1 VEALR
6 RKKSNTGV
14 VVLLLVFLGI
24 IGGVVYLA
32 NSPMFERN
40 APVIDTPASMYWN
53 LRKPIAV
60 KLEDDTGIKSYRV
73 TLSDGKNSFVV
84 AETTLPRPEKEVT
97 VEVNLPRAGWNR
109 RTTSAVMI
117 VEATDISRWNLFK
130 GNSAA
135 KKTVIEIDAVRP
147 SAYVLS
153 NSYKITQGGSAL
165 VVFHASDEHLES
177 VAVKTSF
184 GKVFKA
190 EPFYK
195 EGYYAALIAWPVT
208 EKNFR
213 AWVEATDLAGNLAK
227 AHVPLYI
234 ERYRY
239 RRSNITL
246 KDRFLEGKIADLAS
260 QFDETAGVTDPVERF
275 KIINEDIRD
284 KNEAL
289 IHKYAS
295 KVSDK
300 LIHRWSV
307 KPFYPLKNAK
317 KVASF
322 GDHRFYYYKGKL
334 VSESYHL
341 GLDLAS
347 VKMADVRA
355 SNPGRVVYS
364 GYNGIYGNM
373 PLIDHGL
380 GLYTLY
386 GHCSTLYVTEGD
398 DVRRNEVIAKTGKT
412 GLALGDHLHFGVL
425 VQGIE
430 VRPVEWMDAH
440 WIKDNITT
448 VFDQARRMID
458 RKRR

>member
-1 VEALR
+1 MR
-6 RKKSNTGV
+6 RKKSNLGV
-14 VVLLLVFLGI
+14 TLLLLIVLAVV
-24 IGGVVYLA
+24 GGVVYLA

-40 APVIDTPASMYWN
+40 KPVIEAPSAMFWN
-53 LRKPIAV
+53 LRNPIV
-60 KLEDDTGIKSYRV
+60 VTLKDDTGIKSYKV
-73 TLSDGKNSFVV
+73 VLNDGKSSFEV
-84 AETTLPRPEKEVT
+84 ANVILESPQKEVK
-97 VEVNLPRAGWNR
+97 VEIRLPRAGWNR
-109 RTTSAVMI
+109 RTANATMQI
-117 VEATDISRWNLFK
+117 EARDASDWNMFK
-130 GNSAA
+130 GNRATKVTQIS
-135 KKTVIEIDAVRP
+135 IDAIRP
-147 SAYVLS
+147 RVNVLA

-165 VVFHASDEHLES
+165 VVFGASDANLKEVGIH
-177 VAVKTSF
+177 TSF

-208 EKNFR
+208 VKKFR
-213 AWVEATDLAGNLAK
+213 AWVEAKDLADNVTK
-227 AHVPLYI
+227 AHVPLYV

-246 KDRFLEGKIADLAS
+246 KDRFLEGKVADLAS
-260 QFDETAGVTDPVERF
+260 QFDETANVADPVERF
-275 KIINEDIRD
+275 KIINEDIRK
-284 KNEAL
+284 KNEDL
-289 IHKYAS
+289 IHKHS
-295 KVSDK
+295 TNVSDR
-300 LIHRWSV
+300 LIRRWGV

-355 SNPGRVVYS
+355 SNPGRVVFA

-398 DVRRNEVIAKTGKT
+398 DVRRNETIAKTGKT
-412 GLALGDHLHFGVL
+412 GMALGDHLHFGVL

-440 WIKDNITT
+440 WIRDNISN
-448 VFDQARRMID
+448 VFNVARKMID
-458 RKRR
+458 RRDR

>member
-1 VEALR
+1 MR
-6 RKKSNTGV
+6 RKKSRSGV
-14 VVLLLVFLGI
+14 VLLLLVFLGI
-24 IGGVVYLA
+24 VGGVLYLA

-40 APVIDTPASMYWN
+40 APVIEAPESMYWN
-53 LRKPIAV
+53 LRKPITV
-60 KLEDDTGIKSYRV
+60 VIEDDSGIRHYRV
-73 TLSDGKNSFVV
+73 TLNDGKRDFVV
-84 AETTLPRPEKEVT
+84 AEETLQVPEKR
-97 VEVNLPRAGWNR
+97 VEVAVRLPRAGWNR
-109 RTTSAVMI
+109 RTAVATMI
-117 VEATDISRWNLFK
+117 VEATDASRWNMLR
-130 GNSAA
+130 GNSAL
-135 KKTVIEIDAVRP
+135 KKTVVEIDAVRP
-147 SAYVLS
+147 SAYVLA

-165 VVFHASDEHLES
+165 VVFHASDDHLKD

-184 GKVFKA
+184 GKAFKA

-208 EKNFR
+208 EKRFR
-213 AWVEATDLAGNLAK
+213 AWVEASDEAGNVAK
-227 AHVPLYI
+227 AHVPLFI

-246 KDRFLEGKIADLAS
+246 KDRFLDGKIADLAA
-260 QFDETAGVTDPVERF
+260 QFDETANVADPLERF
-275 KIINEDIRD
+275 KIINEDIRN

-289 IHKYAS
+289 IHKLS
-295 KVSDK
+295 SNVSDR
-300 LIHRWSV
+300 LIRRWSV
-307 KPFYPLKNAK
+307 KPFHPLKNAK

-322 GDHRFYYYKGKL
+322 GDHRYYYYHGRL

-347 VKMADVRA
+347 VKMADVKA
-355 SNPGRVVYS
+355 SNPGRVVYA

-373 PLIDHGL
+373 PLIDHGM

-386 GHCSTLYVTEGD
+386 GHCSTLYVSEGD
-398 DVRRNEVIAKTGKT
+398 DVRRGEVIAKTGKT

-430 VRPVEWMDAH
+430 VRPIEWMDAH

-448 VFDQARRMID
+448 VFETARRMID

>member
-1 VEALR
+1 MR
-6 RKKSNTGV
+6 RKKGNLGV
-14 VVLLLVFLGI
+14 TLLLGI
-24 IGGVVYLA
+24 LLLLIGGVVYLA

-40 APVIDTPASMYWN
+40 APRIDLPASMYWN
-53 LRKPIAV
+53 LRQPIEV
-60 KLEDDTGIKSYRV
+60 RLSDDTGIRSYKV
-73 TLSDGKNSFVV
+73 VLNDGKNDFTV
-84 AETTLPRPEKEVT
+84 AEATLETPQKEVT
-97 VEVNLPRAGWNR
+97 VPVKLPRAGWNR
-109 RTTSAVMI
+109 RTASATMV
-117 VEATDISRWNLFK
+117 VEVRDVSNWNMLK
-130 GNSAA
+130 GNAA
-135 KKTVIEIDAVRP
+135 VKKVVLTIDAVRP
-147 SAYVLS
+147 RVNVLA

-165 VVFHASDEHLES
+165 VVFGATDDHLES
-177 VAVKTSF
+177 VEIHTSF

-208 EKNFR
+208 AKNFR
-213 AWVEATDLAGNLAK
+213 AWVEARDAAKNLTK
-227 AHVPLYI
+227 AHIPLYI

-246 KDRFLEGKIADLAS
+246 KDRFLNGKIADLAS
-260 QFDETAGVTDPVERF
+260 QFDETANVADPLERF
-275 KIINEDIRD
+275 KIINEEIRE
-284 KNEAL
+284 KNEEL
-289 IHKYAS
+289 IHKYSS
-295 KVSDK
+295 KVSDQ
-300 LIHRWSV
+300 LIRRWSV
-307 KPFYPLKNAK
+307 KPFHPLKNAK

-322 GDHRFYYYKGKL
+322 GDHRFYYYKGKR

-355 SNPGRVVYS
+355 SNPGRVVFA

-386 GHCSTLYVTEGD
+386 GHCSSLFVTEGD
-398 DVRRNEVIAKTGKT
+398 DVRRGEVIAKTGKT

-425 VQGIE
+425 VQGVE

-440 WIKDNITT
+440 WIHDNITI
-448 VFDQARRMID
+448 VFDTARKMID
-458 RKRR
+458 RRSR

>member
-1 VEALR
+1 LR

-14 VVLLLVFLGI
+14 VLLLLVFLAI
-24 IGGVVYLA
+24 IGGAVYLA

-40 APVIDTPASMYWN
+40 APTIEAPASMYWN
-53 LRKPIAV
+53 LKKPIEV
-60 KLEDDTGIKSYRV
+60 VLKDDTGIKSYRV
-73 TLSDGKNSFVV
+73 TLNDGKNSFVV
-84 AETTLPRPEKEVT
+84 AEETLKAPQKEVT
-97 VEVNLPRAGWNR
+97 VEVRLPRAGWNR
-109 RTTSAVMI
+109 RTPSATMV
-117 VEATDISRWNLFK
+117 VEAVDTSRWNMFK
-130 GNSAA
+130 GNRAA
-135 KKTVIEIDAVRP
+135 KKTVIAIDAVRP
-147 SAYVLS
+147 NAYVIA

-165 VVFHASDEHLES
+165 VVFAASDDHLKS

-184 GKVFKA
+184 GKTFKA

-208 EKNFR
+208 EKSFR
-213 AWVEATDLAGNLAK
+213 AWVEATDLAGNMTK
-227 AHVPLYI
+227 AHVPLFI

-239 RRSNITL
+239 RRSNIKL
-246 KDRFLEGKIADLAS
+246 KDRFLDGKIADLAS
-260 QFDETAGVTDPVERF
+260 QFDETADVSDPLKRF
-275 KIINEDIRD
+275 KIINEEIRN

-289 IHKYAS
+289 IHKLSAN
-295 KVSDK
+295 VSDR
-300 LIHRWSV
+300 LIRRWSV
-307 KPFYPLKNAK
+307 KPFHPLKNAK

-355 SNPGRVVYS
+355 SNPGRVAFA

-373 PLIDHGL
+373 PLIDHGM

-398 DVRRNEVIAKTGKT
+398 DVRRGEVIAKTGKT

-440 WIKDNITT
+440 WIRDNITT
-448 VFDQARRMID
+448 VFDQARKMID
-458 RKRR
+458 RKRRR